1 MRKPRALW
9 TSIVFVLVLVVAG
22 VALLVTGTRPVLGLD
37 LKGGISVISRRPRGR
52 PRT

>member
-1 MRKPRALW
+1 MKKPRALW

-22 VALLVTGTRPVLGLD
+22 VALLVTGTGPCWARPE
-37 LKGGISVISRRPRGR
+37 GGISVILSAPEGR